1 MKRDLDKKLS
11 PYLYILPSIILLLF
25 VFFYPMGQLL
35 VNSFYRISSGNRTF
49 VGLFNYIY
57 LITKDNLT
65 HTAILNNFK
74 ILLTIPFLLFF
85 AILFSILLYEEISGR
100 KTYQTILFIPLALSN
115 VVVGITFTYLLRVD
129 GIINFILKN
138 IGLEFL
144 AKNWLGNPNLALFSV
159 MGVIVWKELA
169 LGIILF
175 LARLGSINESIYD
188 AARIDGA
195 NWLQTIRYVTIP
207 HLRPIINFYIVY
219 NIMIMF
225 AWIFTYVFV
234 ITKGG
239 PANSTMIIELQI
251 YKYAFERH
259 QMGIASALSL
269 LLFLIVFTFIYLQFK
284 LRSGSLETS
293 E

>member
-1 MKRDLDKKLS
+1 MKSDLDKKIA

-35 VNSFYRISSGNRTF
+35 ANSFYRISSGNRTF

-57 LITKDNLT
+57 LITKDDLT

-85 AILFSILLYEEISGR
+85 AILFSILLYEEISGK

-129 GIINFILKN
+129 GIINFILEN

-269 LLFLIVFTFIYLQFK
+269 LLFLIVFAFIYLQFK